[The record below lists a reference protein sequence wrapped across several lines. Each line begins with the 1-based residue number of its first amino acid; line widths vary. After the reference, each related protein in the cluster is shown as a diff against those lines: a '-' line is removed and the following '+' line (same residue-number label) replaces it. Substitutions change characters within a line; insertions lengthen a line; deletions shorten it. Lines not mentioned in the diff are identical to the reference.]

1 MFPSSLWITFK
12 SPWLLLC
19 LLLIPVVVALYVW
32 LERRRAARAA
42 RWASPALLPN
52 MVAGSPGSKRYIP
65 AAIFGLAVLFL
76 LVGFARPQ
84 AKFRT
89 AKDGATVVLMVDVSG
104 SMGANDV
111 KPSRLLAADDA
122 ITQFVKKLPSKYRAA
137 LVTFSNAITV
147 KVPPTYDRTALL
159 AALPKKTELE
169 GTALGDALTEAVL
182 VAQKAVGKSTPGH
195 AHPPASILLVSDG
208 GQNAGTVQPNAA
220 AAKARKAGIAVSTV
234 SVGTASGTVH
244 QKIPYG
250 TQGKTFPLVS
260 QVPVDATTLKS
271 VAKTSGG
278 HFYAAH
284 SATQLEQVY
293 KQLGTKLVYADK
305 YREITV
311 DVTIG
316 ALVLILVAAGLSA
329 YWFRRLV

>member
-1 MFPSSLWITFK
+1 VPSSWEITFK
-12 SPWLLLC
+12 SPWLLLV
-19 LLLIPVVVALYVW
+19 LLLIPVCAGLYVW
-32 LERRRAARAA
+32 LEQRRAKRAA

-52 MVAGSPGSKRYIP
+52 MVSGSPGNKRFIP
-65 AAIFGLAVLFL
+65 AAIFGVAVLFL
-76 LVGFARPQ
+76 LLGFARPQ
-84 AKFRT
+84 AKFRM
-89 AKDGATVVLMVDVSG
+89 AKDGATVVLMIDVSG

-111 KPSRLLAADDA
+111 KPTRLLAADTA
-122 ITQFVKKLPSKYRAA
+122 ITTFINKLPSKYRAS
-137 LVTFSNAITV
+137 LITFSNAIAV
-147 KVPPTYDRTALL
+147 KVPPTYDRTSLL

-195 AHPPASILLVSDG
+195 PHPPASILLVSDG
-208 GQNAGTVQPNAA
+208 GQNAGTVQPTAA

-234 SVGTASGTVH
+234 SVGTASGSVH

-260 QVPVDATTLKS
+260 QVPVDPTTLKS
-271 VAKTSGG
+271 IAKASGG

-284 SATQLEQVY
+284 SATQLAQVY
-293 KQLGTKLVYADK
+293 KQLGTKLVYTNK
-305 YREITV
+305 YREVTV

-316 ALVLILVAAGLSA
+316 ALVLILLAAGLSA
-329 YWFRRLV
+329 FWFRRLV